1 MAVKDL
7 LSGGNG
13 DQGRSVADRGML
25 KSLDKGGM

>member
-7 LSGGNG
+7 LSGG